1 MLVSEYK
8 IHLQIL
14 SNRIIGKISI
24 LVKIVLNYSNLKFQ
38 ETPKEC
44 RKHFD
49 FELRNKIICEWIPCV
64 LLCDKLKHD
73 IVATNIVLKS
83 YLSVILLTVLR
94 FFSETKSA

>member
-1 MLVSEYK
+1 M
-8 IHLQIL
+8 
-14 SNRIIGKISI
+14 
-24 LVKIVLNYSNLKFQ
+24 
-38 ETPKEC
+38 
-44 RKHFD
+44 
-49 FELRNKIICEWIPCV
+49 